1 MLPHPQPFPKIGKGV
16 WRLKFSILNL
26 LNTEIVISRIKLIS
40 SISFSPPFGGVGG
53 GYEMFLNIFLKRKP
67 LRKPLR

>member
-1 MLPHPQPFPKIGKGV
+1 MTTTKGGG
-16 WRLKFSILNL
+16 FNIYN
-26 LNTEIVISRIKLIS
+26 KLIS